1 MATANE
7 ILSLYVS
14 QYYKMLTEIELFDMN
29 APDEIK
35 GHNVLVK
42 IASEYR
48 SQASAAGYTEL
59 PPLPARKEEV

>member
-7 ILSLYVS
+7 ILSLYIS
-14 QYYKMLTEIELFDMN
+14 QYYRMLTEIDLYDRDN
-29 APDEIK
+29 PDSIA

-42 IASEYR
+42 IAGEYR

-59 PPLPARKEEV
+59 PPLPEKK

>member
-14 QYYKMLTEIELFDMN
+14 QYYKMLTEIELFDKN
-29 APDEIK
+29 APDEIN

-42 IASEYR
+42 IANEYR
-48 SQASAAGYTEL
+48 SQASIAGYTEL
-59 PPLPARKEEV
+59 PPLPEKK